1 MQVRPSLEGGL
12 VLQQLLY
19 GDEVRSMKD
28 LGIPE
33 TEVKPSEL
41 ELAIMLIEQS
51 AQDTFDPA
59 EYEDEEK
66 EADRGSDRS
75 EKLLARK

>member
-1 MQVRPSLEGGL
+1 M
-12 VLQQLLY
+12 
-19 GDEVRSMKD
+19 RSMKE

-59 EYEDEEK
+59 QYEDEEK
-66 EADRGSDRS
+66 EAYRGSDRP